1 MINIKQKQL
10 CCGCEACVQVCSKQ
24 CITLE
29 EDKEGF
35 LYPYVDAFLCVD
47 CGLCEKVCPVINQST
62 PNESIAVYTAV
73 NPNEEI
79 RRQSS
84 SGGIFTLLSETVI
97 AESGVVF
104 GARFDEHWDVI
115 HDYTETYEGLAV
127 FRGSKYVQSRIG
139 DVYSQVKQ
147 FVKAG
152 RKVMFTGTPCQVKGL
167 KQYLCRE
174 YDNLLTVD
182 FVCHGVPS
190 PKVWRTYLNEE
201 ITRQCE
207 EKKTVSSH
215 FNSSFFERDAL
226 VKGISFRNKA
236 FGWKKYSFVLTL
248 SKTVATGDKKIV
260 SSSCIFYDNAYMQ
273 AFLANFSLRPS
284 CYNCPAKAGKSDSDI
299 MIGDFWGINNIMP
312 DFDDDRGCSLV
323 ILNSNRGEAVF
334 SRLNINYKK
343 VLYAEV
349 VSNNS
354 NIEVSVT
361 EPPYRKL
368 FMILFSRFGFK
379 MAHRVLFSKN
389 IIYKVLRCIWLQT
402 CKMP

>member
-1 MINIKQKQL
+1 MKKSHVS
-10 CCGCEACVQVCSKQ
+10 AK
-24 CITLE
+24 
-29 EDKEGF
+29 K
-35 LYPYVDAFLCVD
+35 
-47 CGLCEKVCPVINQST
+47 
-62 PNESIAVYTAV
+62 
-73 NPNEEI
+73 
-79 RRQSS
+79 
-84 SGGIFTLLSETVI
+84 
-97 AESGVVF
+97 
-104 GARFDEHWDVI
+104 
-115 HDYTETYEGLAV
+115 
-127 FRGSKYVQSRIG
+127 
-139 DVYSQVKQ
+139 
-147 FVKAG
+147 
-152 RKVMFTGTPCQVKGL
+152 
-167 KQYLCRE
+167 
-174 YDNLLTVD
+174 
-182 FVCHGVPS
+182 
-190 PKVWRTYLNEE
+190 
-201 ITRQCE
+201 
-207 EKKTVSSH
+207 KKTVSSH

-284 CYNCPAKAGKSDSDI
+284 CYNCPAKAGKSGSDI